1 MTDPALFRVGAIGA
15 ILAAIC
21 CSAPLL
27 IVGLPPASL
36 DAWLAGAVGCCFPAT
51 RGLRS
56 RLRRRRA
63 RATACEMPIHKEG
76 VKP

>member
-27 IVGLPPASL
+27 LVGLPPASL
-36 DAWLAGAVGCCFPAT
+36 GACWQVQVGCCFPPLVAGF
-51 RGLRS
+51 GLVSVVAGQEPRPV
-56 RLRRRRA
+56 RCRFIRNA
-63 RATACEMPIHKEG
+63 
-76 VKP
+76 